1 MALDWLVLSS
11 PLLQLQLYAVETRW
25 STRAPTTTWS
35 RPTATCPT
43 RTGCSCPRPWAT
55 LARDPSPWQCRRVRS
70 PHGDPT
76 TCSPWT
82 VWPMP
87 WWIWMSRWYSDLIK
101 HLDGGRYFSMSRNYE
116 QLKDILLWIAGWKR
130 TTSTASTT
138 LDSGTTAEN
147 PLIQIIYVTILSIFL
162 TILFNKIIL
171 QLSYVLI
178 CLLGSLRKKLFVK
191 QSQYSYDNGISKRS
205 GANCTLCEVMSN
217 LIEAF
222 VS

>member
-1 MALDWLVLSS
+1 MDHIIHENVSHFFCLDWHGLIFCGCGCVLFGGDGGLVSVWRNLLTTAALVALDWLVLSS
-11 PLLQLQLYAVETRW
+11 PLLQLQLYAVDTRW

-147 PLIQIIYVTILSIFL
+147 PLIQII
-162 TILFNKIIL
+162 
-171 QLSYVLI
+171 
-178 CLLGSLRKKLFVK
+178 
-191 QSQYSYDNGISKRS
+191 
-205 GANCTLCEVMSN
+205 
-217 LIEAF
+217 
-222 VS
+222 